1 MASFTVDSDQ
11 RVLLRNGS
19 PVSLAQEVFDTL
31 LILIENGGRI
41 VKKEE
46 PMSRL
51 WPDTFVEEANLT
63 FNIKQ
68 LRKTLGDNARRSI
81 VYPGRKAAAA
91 N

>member
-1 MASFTVDSDQ
+1 LASFTVDSDQ

-19 PVSLAQEVFDTL
+19 LVPLAQGVFDTL

-46 PMSRL
+46 LMSKL
-51 WPDTFVEEANLT
+51 WRDTLVEEANLT
-63 FNIKQ
+63 W
-68 LRKTLGDNARRSI
+68 RSSFTR
-81 VYPGRKAAAA
+81 GRKAATA

>member
-1 MASFTVDSDQ
+1 LASFAVDSDQ

-68 LRKTLGDNARRSI
+68 LRKTLCDNARRSSFTR
-81 VYPGRKAAAA
+81 GRKAASA